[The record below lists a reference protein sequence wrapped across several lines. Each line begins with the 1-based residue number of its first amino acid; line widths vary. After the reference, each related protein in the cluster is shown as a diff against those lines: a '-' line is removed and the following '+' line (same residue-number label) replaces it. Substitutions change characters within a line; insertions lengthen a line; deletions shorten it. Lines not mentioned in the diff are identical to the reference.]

1 MSKPLLTLTFNA
13 TDCDE
18 LASDCIARGDFKGAK
33 TALLARDYL
42 RELGDTSTEPTP
54 APTGPF
60 TAKDFEDVAAEWE
73 QTGHTQIA
81 ALAREHA
88 AVLRQEL
95 SDSRD
100 RED

>member
-1 MSKPLLTLTFNA
+1 MATAINFNA
-13 TDCDE
+13 TDCDQ
-18 LASDCIARGDFKGAK
+18 LASECIKRGDFEGAK
-33 TALLARDYL
+33 TALLARDCL
-42 RELGDTSTEPTP
+42 RYLGDMSTEPTP

-60 TAKDFEDVAAEWE
+60 TAKDFEDAAAEWE